1 MNSIR
6 QRLSLSSR
14 QVWIFGALAMAM
26 AATRFHHEGTAFALP
41 DASLAVFFLA
51 GAFLSTSGVFIG
63 LLALAGI
70 IDYLAVTSLGV
81 SDYCFSPAYAFMAPT
96 YAAMWVGGIWL
107 GRLPGQQSRRSFA
120 LSLTMALAVSTCVA
134 FLISNGSFY
143 WLSGKVSGTAF
154 VDYALGLEKEFPAYL
169 GATILYVLA
178 GLGIGAGVRILEND
192 RARAGKLESR

>member
-81 SDYCFSPAYAFMAPT
+81 SDYCFSPAYAFMAPCKSPRNR
-96 YAAMWVGGIWL
+96 GL
-107 GRLPGQQSRRSFA
+107 QS
-120 LSLTMALAVSTCVA
+120 
-134 FLISNGSFY
+134 
-143 WLSGKVSGTAF
+143 
-154 VDYALGLEKEFPAYL
+154 
-169 GATILYVLA
+169 
-178 GLGIGAGVRILEND
+178 
-192 RARAGKLESR
+192 